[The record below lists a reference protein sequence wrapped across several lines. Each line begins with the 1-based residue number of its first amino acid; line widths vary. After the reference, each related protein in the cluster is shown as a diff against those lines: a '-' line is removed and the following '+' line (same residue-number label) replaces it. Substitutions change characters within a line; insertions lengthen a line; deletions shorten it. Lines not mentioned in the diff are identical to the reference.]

1 MNVLNY
7 ARRAVSWQTNITART
22 RDDVLKEMVD
32 TLCTKAFLEANPEL
46 SPADIFRALMD
57 REELRTTAVGEL
69 IAIPH
74 ARLNKLNSAF
84 FAMATLPEAVLFSEE
99 PVRIVCMIL
108 SPASDPSLSLKMMAQ
123 LSRMLTEGAVREQ
136 VLAAKTSEQLQ
147 GLFDK
152 NELECDAPVCARD
165 IMRLPR
171 WSVKEDTLISECAQM
186 MGRDHLRALPVLND
200 QKQVLGEITAD
211 QLFRYGLPD
220 FFDKLKSVSFIAEF
234 DPFEKYFEDERNT
247 PVRDVMTPD
256 ARTVPLD
263 YTLMEVVFDLAVLR
277 FTKLYVTDEENRWI
291 GTIDQGTVLNNV
303 INY

>member
-7 ARRAVSWQTNITART
+7 TRRDVSWQTNSTAGT
-22 RDDVLKEMVD
+22 RDEALKAMVD
-32 TLCTKAFLEANPEL
+32 TLCDESFLEANPEL
-46 SPADIFRALMD
+46 NPAGIVQALLE

-84 FAMATLPEAVLFSEE
+84 FAMATLPEPILFGEE
-99 PVRIVCMIL
+99 PVRIVCLIL
-108 SPASDPSLSLKMMAQ
+108 APASDPSLSLKMMAQ
-123 LSRMLTEGAVREQ
+123 LSRMLMDKSVREQ
-136 VLAAKTSEQLQ
+136 VLAAETPEQLR
-147 GLFDK
+147 GLFEQE
-152 NELECDAPVCARD
+152 ELTVDGPVCARD

-171 WSVKEDTLISECAQM
+171 WSVQEDTLISECALM
-186 MGRDHLRALPVLND
+186 MSRDHLRALPVLND
-200 QKQVLGEITAD
+200 QKQVIGEITSD

-220 FFDKLKSVSFIAEF
+220 FFAKLKSVSFIAEF
-234 DPFEKYFEDERNT
+234 DPFEKYFEDERDT
-247 PVRDVMTPD
+247 PVRVVMSTK

-277 FTKLYVTDEENRWI
+277 FPKLYVTDDEGHWL